1 MYKASIKSAW
11 RYFVP
16 SVQCSVSMAQQ
27 LLLLLLLLTVASVF
41 STIAAA
47 PTPYWTDQWAVHIP
61 AGKGRRNFIQQ
72 DGSL

>member
-1 MYKASIKSAW
+1 MYSLNQI
-11 RYFVP
+11 RLVLFCQR
-16 SVQCSVSMAQQ
+16 SVVSMAQQ

>member
-1 MYKASIKSAW
+1 MYSLNQI
-11 RYFVP
+11 RLVLFCTQR
-16 SVQCSVSMAQQ
+16 SVVSMAQQ